1 MEDEKANATTQRSR
15 PTVNERVVASRTMI
29 DMAKKDAGHCAGIAP
44 SLFTLRST
52 AAKHA
57 KP

>member
-15 PTVNERVVASRTMI
+15 PTVNEHAVASRTTI
-29 DMAKKDAGHCAGIAP
+29 DMAKKDAGRCAGIVLN
-44 SLFTLRST
+44 LFMLRST
-52 AAKHA
+52 AAKRA